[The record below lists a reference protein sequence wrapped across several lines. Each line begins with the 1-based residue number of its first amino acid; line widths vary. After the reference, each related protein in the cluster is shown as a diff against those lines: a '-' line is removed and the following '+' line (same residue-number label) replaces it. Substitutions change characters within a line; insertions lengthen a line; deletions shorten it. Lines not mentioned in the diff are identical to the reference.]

1 MEYICTLCPRNC
13 GAKRTD
19 TQNNGGYCKLPLKL
33 SVCRAML
40 HFWEEPPIS
49 GKNGSGA
56 IFFAGCP
63 LKCCFCQNVVISR
76 GPVGREITPKRLSE
90 IFRELEEQ
98 GAHNINLVSPTP
110 YVPLILEAFR
120 IYRPKIPVVYNTG
133 GYETEETMELLRDF
147 VDIFL
152 FDFKFFSPE
161 RATRYAK
168 AENYPSAVKKAILK
182 AAEYIKTPQ
191 YDQDGML
198 KKGIIIRHLLL
209 PSGTKDACR
218 IIDWVRDNCKTVLF
232 SLMNQYTVMPG
243 VGFSELSRKVTPR
256 EYKKVLDYMI
266 DSGLDGFVQE
276 AESASQEYIP
286 DFDGSGV

>member
-19 TQNNGGYCKLPLKL
+19 TQNIGGYCRLPLKL

-63 LKCCFCQNVVISR
+63 LKCCFCQNAAISR
-76 GPVGREITPKRLSE
+76 GAVGREITPQRLSE

-110 YVPLILEAFR
+110 YVPLILKALR
-120 IYRPKIPVVYNTG
+120 IYRPKIPIVYNTG
-133 GYETEETMELLRDF
+133 GYETEEVIEELRDF

-161 RATRYAK
+161 RAARYAK
-168 AENYPSAVKKAILK
+168 AENYPSVVKKAILK
-182 AAEYIKTPQ
+182 AAGYIKAPR
-191 YDQDGML
+191 YDEDGML
-198 KKGIIIRHLLL
+198 EKGIIIRHLLL
-209 PSGTKDACR
+209 PSGTKDACK
-218 IIDWVRDNCKTVLF
+218 IIDWVRDNCSTALF
-232 SLMNQYTVMPG
+232 SLMNQYTVMPDI
-243 VGFSELSRKVTPR
+243 GFSELSRKVTPR
-256 EYKKVLDYMI
+256 EYRKVLDYMI
-266 DSGLDGFVQE
+266 ESGLDGFVQE

>member
-1 MEYICTLCPRNC
+1 
-13 GAKRTD
+13 
-19 TQNNGGYCKLPLKL
+19 
-33 SVCRAML
+33 ML

-63 LKCCFCQNVVISR
+63 LKCCFCQNAAISR
-76 GPVGREITPKRLSE
+76 GAVGREITPQRLSE

-110 YVPLILEAFR
+110 YVPLILKALR
-120 IYRPKIPVVYNTG
+120 IYRPKIPIVYNTG
-133 GYETEETMELLRDF
+133 GYETEEVIEELWDF

-161 RATRYAK
+161 RAARYAK
-168 AENYPSAVKKAILK
+168 AENYPSVVKKAILK
-182 AAEYIKTPQ
+182 AAGYIKAPQ
-191 YDQDGML
+191 YDEDGML
-198 KKGIIIRHLLL
+198 EKGIIIRHLLL
-209 PSGTKDACR
+209 PSGTKDACK
-218 IIDWVRDNCKTVLF
+218 IIDWVRDNCSTALF
-232 SLMNQYTVMPG
+232 SLMNQYTVMPDI
-243 VGFSELSRKVTPR
+243 GFSELSRKVTPR
-256 EYKKVLDYMI
+256 EYRKVLDYMI
-266 DSGLDGFVQE
+266 ESGLDGFVQE